1 MKVVRGLVAVI
12 GGLAVTRL
20 LVQPLEVTL
29 VNALAQQPLR
39 TPVDVAAVL
48 NSPSMMVARVL
59 YTGLAAILGGYVTA
73 RIAVHDPMRYTIIA
87 AIFQAIVLVAGFVSG
102 YALPTPLAMQAALVI
117 SSSLGI
123 LAGGAVRSA
132 VAALPSNRRKA

>member
-1 MKVVRGLVAVI
+1 MKAIRGLVAVI

-39 TPVDVAAVL
+39 TPDDVAAVL
-48 NSPSMMVARVL
+48 NRPSVMVARVL

-73 RIAVHDPMRYTIIA
+73 RIAVHDPMRYTVVA
-87 AIFQAIVLVAGFVSG
+87 AIFQAVVLVAGFVSG
-102 YALPTPLAMQAALVI
+102 IALPTPLAMQAALVV

-123 LAGGAVRSA
+123 LAGGAIRAA
-132 VAALPSNRRKA
+132 VAALPSNRRNE